1 MLAKR
6 KGVAVRRGLKEA
18 WMQSRDLT
26 NRNRI
31 PGSLGRTSDQRLAK
45 SISIKGHGCRSGRCA
60 VKAVE
65 LTSGD
70 LRCVPEWGLRKPR
83 GDLIAA
89 QKSAEGIVGR
99 AVGEAIEALQGRK
112 AETTDGPNRKRRSKA

>member
-6 KGVAVRRGLKEA
+6 KGVAARRGPKEA
-18 WMQSRDLT
+18 WSKAATRRTETGYEAARVGRADDLP
-26 NRNRI
+26 RSPYPSKVR
-31 PGSLGRTSDQRLAK
+31 
-45 SISIKGHGCRSGRCA
+45 GCRSGGRA

-70 LRCVPEWGLRKPR
+70 LRRVSATRLGGPQGTSTP
-83 GDLIAA
+83 A

-99 AVGEAIEALQGRK
+99 AVGEAI
-112 AETTDGPNRKRRSKA
+112 